1 MVGFPEPKC
10 PHLLWF
16 CSDLLLAGSADTSKT
31 DLAGVNKTVEA
42 EKESSS
48 VQNPPFL
55 LETTVLPTFAPGQ
68 SADNRSRLTD
78 LSTDPVLN
86 FVPQSPAPLKDTT
99 EFTYVIVVIVCCL
112 GLLILAG
119 LLFFLCRKVHQ
130 RRQLR
135 LKKKNP
141 KRLLSP
147 QPHHM
152 QGHSTQG
159 NFHQC
164 TPNPSALCAGPV
176 GLGATSVPP
185 YCLANNSASS
195 ATSAA
200 TGAHQAGL
208 DSRYSAF
215 NNGFGPEDLMKLQ
228 MLQQQQ
234 QQQQQQSSNY
244 DSSLSFASPVPLML
258 RGGCYLDPYAAA
270 PSDRVPVSDLSR
282 HQSLAP
288 TIMSP
293 LLPAPPPASSVAL
306 AVPSSI
312 AVPQQPPSLPPPAAV
327 AAPTSGFY
335 PPPPDQPLPPLPP
348 ATPVSASAANSLLSS
363 GARNSTINPYA
374 ASSLNGFLV
383 DDNGMVMSTHT
394 DGSMAEYASA
404 SLVNGQTG
412 RLPIRPPSIH
422 GLSPGFSCQQQQQSQ
437 QPPTA
442 SSPNAG
448 MMCLVS
454 SGAGPVL
461 NNVGGGLPAVANAGA
476 YPFMLPAGYLA
487 RLPPTQGA
495 AHDGVLFPASEQH
508 QAATCAASAWYPAN
522 YASEHL
528 LPHHSNRRAPAFI
541 SSDTLRSIDTLPR
554 DPPSISHPPPMS
566 FCKPLP
572 SRFPPNGDNN
582 GEVFDSTC
590 AQR

>member
-1 MVGFPEPKC
+1 M
-10 PHLLWF
+10 
-16 CSDLLLAGSADTSKT
+16 
-31 DLAGVNKTVEA
+31 
-42 EKESSS
+42 SS
-48 VQNPPFL
+48 
-55 LETTVLPTFAPGQ
+55 
-68 SADNRSRLTD
+68 
-78 LSTDPVLN
+78 
-86 FVPQSPAPLKDTT
+86 
-99 EFTYVIVVIVCCL
+99 
-112 GLLILAG
+112 
-119 LLFFLCRKVHQ
+119 
-130 RRQLR
+130 
-135 LKKKNP
+135 
-141 KRLLSP
+141 
-147 QPHHM
+147 
-152 QGHSTQG
+152 
-159 NFHQC
+159 
-164 TPNPSALCAGPV
+164 
-176 GLGATSVPP
+176 
-185 YCLANNSASS
+185 
-195 ATSAA
+195 
-200 TGAHQAGL
+200 
-208 DSRYSAF
+208 
-215 NNGFGPEDLMKLQ
+215 PEDLVKLQ
-228 MLQQQQ
+228 MLQ

-258 RGGCYLDPYAAA
+258 RGRCYLDPYAAA

-306 AVPSSI
+306 AAPSSI

-383 DDNGMVMSTHT
+383 DDNGMVVSTHT
-394 DGSMAEYASA
+394 
-404 SLVNGQTG
+404 
-412 RLPIRPPSIH
+412 
-422 GLSPGFSCQQQQQSQ
+422 
-437 QPPTA
+437 
-442 SSPNAG
+442 
-448 MMCLVS
+448 
-454 SGAGPVL
+454 GPVL

-508 QAATCAASAWYPAN
+508 QAATCAANTWYPAN

-528 LPHHSNRRAPAFI
+528 PPHHSNRRAPAFI

-554 DPPSISHPPPMS
+554 DPPSISHPPPPLS

-572 SRFPPNGDNN
+572 SRFPANGDNN